1 MNVLGI
7 IILVAVIIIVWFIVY
22 AFMREEN
29 EPTMKYHLDGN
40 APYSGHWEIDKTKE
54 KNKKSGLRVFF
65 SSIGVTAIVLVLI
78 FLIGKCTSG
87 LGIGDDEPY
96 VNDAHTY
103 DRY

>member
-7 IILVAVIIIVWFIVY
+7 IILIAVVIIVWFIVY
-22 AFMREEN
+22 AIMSDHN
-29 EPTMKYHLDGN
+29 EPTKKYRFDKSTGIG
-40 APYSGHWEIDKTKE
+40 YWDVDKTEE
-54 KNKKSGLRVFF
+54 KNKKSGLRVFL

-78 FLIGKCTSG
+78 FLIGKCATGS
-87 LGIGDDEPY
+87 GIGEPH

>member
-22 AFMREEN
+22 VFMREEN
-29 EPTMKYHLDGN
+29 EPTMKYHHCE
-40 APYSGHWEIDKTKE
+40 ATCSGYWEVDKSEE
-54 KNKKSGLRVFF
+54 KNKKSGVRVFF
-65 SSIGVTAIVLVLI
+65 SSIGVTAIVFVLI
-78 FLIGKCTSG
+78 FLIGKCTTD